1 MNRLTNLKRT
11 GSELLLAN
19 NSLEQRGFTNTVGTD
34 HANNAVSWQAKR
46 EVIDKDAVSKG
57 LVDVS
62 GLQDL
67 LAQTRTHRNL
77 DFGEVELLGCTSL
90 CFHLLIAVKTRT
102 VLCLASLRR
111 RTNPLQ
117 LSTHFL
123 CALGVLLVLS
133 LKTSGFIL
141 QVS

>member
-1 MNRLTNLKRT
+1 MNRLANLKRA

-19 NSLEQRGFTNTVGTD
+19 NSLEQRGFTNTVGTN

-46 EVIDKDAVSKG
+46 EVVDKNAVAKG
-57 LVDVS
+57 LVDVI

-77 DFGEVELLGCTSL
+77 DLGEVELLGRTSL
-90 CFHLLIAVKTRT
+90 CFHLLIAVKTR
-102 VLCLASLRR
+102 VALCLASLRR

-133 LKTSGFIL
+133 LETCGLVL

>member
-1 MNRLTNLKRT
+1 M
-11 GSELLLAN
+11 
-19 NSLEQRGFTNTVGTD
+19 D
-34 HANNAVSWQAKR
+34 
-46 EVIDKDAVSKG
+46 VI
-57 LVDVS
+57 

-77 DFGEVELLGCTSL
+77 DLGEVELLGCTSL
-90 CFHLLIAVKTRT
+90 CFHLLIAVKTRA
-102 VLCLASLRR
+102 VFCLASLRR

-133 LKTSGFIL
+133 LETCGLVL

>member
-1 MNRLTNLKRT
+1 MNRLANLKRA

-19 NSLEQRGFTNTVGTD
+19 NSLEQRGFTNTVRAN
-34 HANNAVSWQAKR
+34 HANDAVSWQAKR
-46 EVIDKDAVSKG
+46 EVVDKNAVAKG
-57 LVDVS
+57 LVDVI

-67 LAQTRTHRNL
+67 LAQTRTHGNL
-77 DFGEVELLGCTSL
+77 DLGEVELLGCTSF
-90 CFHLLIAVKTRT
+90 CFHLFIAIKTRA

-117 LSTHFL
+117 FSAHFL
-123 CALGVLLVLS
+123 SALGVLLVLS
-133 LKTSGFIL
+133 LKASCLVL